1 MTLGAVASV
10 APAAASRGQSPS
22 FVPTSWIDRFVGSDP
37 GLNRFRSALQSVLT
51 IAVTLTAEWLFV
63 RFSHALLIETHGAA
77 LPTTAVARAAVANHG
92 FVVIAMLLGAVIGLI
107 STSGVTDATA
117 RDELETMLLTPVPF
131 VAALSFGL
139 AVGAHRTF
147 ALVCLTL
154 IAAAGTYC
162 RRLGPRGF
170 KAGSLLFIG
179 DFIGFFIH
187 GAVKMDDL
195 GWLVA
200 EIGIGLAV
208 AIVVRFAFFYPHPGK
223 ALKRTQRSYD
233 ARARKVAAL
242 ALELFDDPD
251 HRERDIRRLHRQ
263 LVRLNEAALM
273 IDAQLGDPASVSEG
287 FSAELLH
294 QRLFDAELALTNIA
308 RFAQAITRLELPD
321 DQRSEARLALL
332 ALVHRDTEGARAH
345 AANLNGLLR
354 SARSLPSGEDRT
366 STVIA
371 HRFAGSTIAF
381 ADAVSDWLAL
391 GATANDKTSF
401 QPSVT
406 LRAGWL
412 PGSALVSAAA
422 SRERGTR
429 WRDRVRLAP
438 YTRTAI
444 QMGIAVGAAI
454 ALGELLSERRFYW
467 AVLAAFVTFMGAHNS
482 GEQTL
487 KALHR
492 VVGTVVGI
500 AIGSLLAHAIGAHH
514 YWSIAVILLSLFL
527 GLYALRLSYAFM
539 AIAVTVMV
547 SQLYVQLGEFSNSLL
562 LLRLEETALG
572 AAIAIAVAT
581 LVLPLRTGYVVRVA
595 LREYLQ
601 TLARLL
607 AHATSHLAEDERRRN
622 GSTLRAD
629 ARDLDAAYQTLLDTA
644 QPVRRNLFGTS
655 NNEVGQVVRLASAS
669 RNYSRNLVTDAET
682 IRPYDAETSHDIKHA
697 TATLEQSL
705 ETITEALNGPR
716 DGTYT
721 RSAALFDRAERR
733 IEQHPTASEKSSFA
747 IRDLKLIDG
756 TLAKLAELIGLK
768 ITDHDTARIAQ

>member
-1 MTLGAVASV
+1 
-10 APAAASRGQSPS
+10 
-22 FVPTSWIDRFVGSDP
+22 
-37 GLNRFRSALQSVLT
+37 
-51 IAVTLTAEWLFV
+51 
-63 RFSHALLIETHGAA
+63 
-77 LPTTAVARAAVANHG
+77 
-92 FVVIAMLLGAVIGLI
+92 
-107 STSGVTDATA
+107 
-117 RDELETMLLTPVPF
+117 
-131 VAALSFGL
+131 
-139 AVGAHRTF
+139 
-147 ALVCLTL
+147 
-154 IAAAGTYC
+154 
-162 RRLGPRGF
+162 
-170 KAGSLLFIG
+170 LFIG
-179 DFIGFFIH
+179 DLIGFFIH
-187 GAVKMDDL
+187 GAVKTDDL

-200 EIGIGLAV
+200 EIGVGLAV
-208 AIVVRFAFFYPHPGK
+208 AIAVRFVLFYPHPGR

-242 ALELFDDPD
+242 TLELFDDPD
-251 HRERDIRRLHRQ
+251 HRNHDIRRLHRQ

-273 IDAQLGDPASVSEG
+273 IDAQLGDPASLSDG

-308 RFAQAITRLELPD
+308 RFAQAMTQLELPD
-321 DQRSEARLALL
+321 DQRSQARLALL
-332 ALVHRDTEGARAH
+332 DIAHRDTEGARAH

-354 SARSLPSGEDRT
+354 SAGSLPSGDDRT
-366 STVIA
+366 SIVIT
-371 HRFAGSTIAF
+371 HRFAGSVIAF
-381 ADAVSDWLAL
+381 ADAASEWLAL
-391 GATANDKTSF
+391 GATADDRTAF

-406 LRAGWL
+406 LRGGWL

-422 SRERGTR
+422 SREGGTR

-467 AVLAAFVTFMGAHNS
+467 AVIAAFITFVGANNS

-492 VVGTVVGI
+492 VLGTVVGI
-500 AIGSLLAHAIGAHH
+500 AVGSLLAHAIGDHH
-514 YWSIAVILLSLFL
+514 YWSIAVILVSLFL
-527 GLYALRLSYAFM
+527 CLYALGLSYAFM

-572 AAIAIAVAT
+572 AAIAVAVAT
-581 LVLPLRTGYVVRVA
+581 LVLPLRTRYVIRIA
-595 LREYLQ
+595 LRDYLQ
-601 TLARLL
+601 AIGRLL
-607 AHATSHLAEDERRRN
+607 DRAASQLLAVDERDSE
-622 GSTLRAD
+622 GTLRAD
-629 ARDLDAAYQTLLDTA
+629 ARALDAAYQTLLATA
-644 QPVRRNLFGTS
+644 QPVRRGLFGTA
-655 NNEVGQVVRLASAS
+655 NDEVGQVVRLASAA

-682 IRPYDAETSHDIKHA
+682 ICANDPETSRDITHAAET
-697 TATLEQSL
+697 LQESL

-733 IEQHPTASEKSSFA
+733 LEQQLTAGEKSHFT
-747 IRDLKLIDG
+747 IRDLTLIDG
-756 TLAKLAELIGLK
+756 TLAKLAELVGLE